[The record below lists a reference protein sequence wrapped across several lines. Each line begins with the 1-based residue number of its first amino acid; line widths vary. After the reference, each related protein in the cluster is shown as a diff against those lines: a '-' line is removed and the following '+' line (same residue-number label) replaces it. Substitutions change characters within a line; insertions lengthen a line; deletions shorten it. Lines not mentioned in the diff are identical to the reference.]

1 MRRTSHNLGVVPTVV
16 GVKWVVSWVETQD
29 PPEDPLYQILLSS
42 QNTTLQQAQISLHAL
57 LGHSIPQTLRVL
69 GHLPKNLVAVL
80 VDSGSTNNF
89 IQDKI
94 AKQLGLTLKP
104 AQSFQ
109 VLVGNGE
116 ELQCSTIC
124 SNVGLQ
130 LGPYQF
136 RVYLFV
142 VPLRGAEIVL
152 GVE

>member
-1 MRRTSHNLGVVPTVV
+1 MFHGLRHKTHLKTPFT
-16 GVKWVVSWVETQD
+16 
-29 PPEDPLYQILLSS
+29 QILLSS

-142 VPLRGAEIVL
+142 VPLRGAEIIL